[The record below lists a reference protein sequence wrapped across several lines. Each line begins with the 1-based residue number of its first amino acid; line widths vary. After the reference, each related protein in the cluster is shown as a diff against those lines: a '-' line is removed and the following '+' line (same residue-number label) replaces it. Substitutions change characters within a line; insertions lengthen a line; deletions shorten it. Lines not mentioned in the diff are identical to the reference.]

1 MTYFLALIIGL
12 LPTYL
17 IRFAFFGVPTTL
29 LEIIIITFLFATLF
43 QFKPDDFKK
52 IKSLGKINYA
62 IGLFILAGIVSTIV
76 SPDKIKALGQLKAFI
91 AEPVLLFYACVVI
104 IKTKQQLDIVL
115 RFLLATAGIISLFGL
130 IQYVTYI
137 HLPLRFWG
145 TGTEVERITSFFD
158 YPNALALF
166 LAPLIGFY
174 FTLWLKKYDLRLK
187 KYLLPVCLAIMS
199 LALVLTFS
207 RGALFAVI
215 LIVLYLLVQEFGA
228 TKVLPVTFVAGI
240 ILVLIP
246 SVQQRIKLGIS
257 DPSSSAHFDLWQIG
271 IQKIV
276 QNPIFGNGLG
286 GFATLN
292 QGVNYP
298 HNIFLNF
305 WLETGLLG
313 LISFSW
319 IIILAWQKAKASNTL
334 TLASGVFLLI
344 MVLHGLVDVPYFKND
359 LSVLF
364 WFVISTF
371 YI

>member
-166 LAPLIGFY
+166 LAPLI
-174 FTLWLKKYDLRLK
+174 
-187 KYLLPVCLAIMS
+187 
-199 LALVLTFS
+199 
-207 RGALFAVI
+207 
-215 LIVLYLLVQEFGA
+215 
-228 TKVLPVTFVAGI
+228 
-240 ILVLIP
+240 
-246 SVQQRIKLGIS
+246 
-257 DPSSSAHFDLWQIG
+257 
-271 IQKIV
+271 
-276 QNPIFGNGLG
+276 
-286 GFATLN
+286 
-292 QGVNYP
+292 
-298 HNIFLNF
+298 
-305 WLETGLLG
+305 
-313 LISFSW
+313 
-319 IIILAWQKAKASNTL
+319 
-334 TLASGVFLLI
+334 
-344 MVLHGLVDVPYFKND
+344 
-359 LSVLF
+359 
-364 WFVISTF
+364 
-371 YI
+371 